1 MNLKK
6 LLTHSIARWLIG
18 REPDAAPCPAG
29 TQVERVLVV
38 GYDAI
43 GDFIL
48 TLPAI
53 ARLREMYPAARLEL
67 VCSRRNQLLAA
78 SVVGIDECHVITLN
92 DTLLPVSMWCKLR
105 ELRQRRYDLVIN
117 LFDEP
122 DDIAMAKLLLL
133 ANGRLQSLPLRFK
146 SEGQQKLLP
155 LFNKKATIVSSRP
168 SRDHFVYRM
177 LSVTGEQAG
186 VPVTIPSPC
195 NERLD
200 TRAYGRYLLVNLT
213 GSQVGNSMTE
223 VQINGILAQLPAYEG
238 ISYLV
243 FSRQP
248 VACSRQ
254 DMRALFPDT
263 ILDAAKIIKDARGV
277 ISTDTSIIHISSSFG
292 VPTLVLMNNERW
304 RDAFIPLAGRNI
316 VLRST
321 TDQLAALS
329 PAEISRQVDALMAL

>member
-18 REPDAAPCPAG
+18 RAPDAAPCPAG
-29 TQVERVLVV
+29 TEVERVLVV

-53 ARLREMYPAARLEL
+53 ARLREIYPTARLEL

-92 DTLLPVSMWCKLR
+92 DTLLPASMWCKLR

-168 SRDHFVYRM
+168 VRDHFVYRM
-177 LSVTGEQAG
+177 LSVTGEQTG
-186 VPVTIPSPC
+186 VPVTIPSP
-195 NERLD
+195 
-200 TRAYGRYLLVNLT
+200 AM
-213 GSQVGNSMTE
+213 SSW
-223 VQINGILAQLPAYEG
+223 I
-238 ISYLV
+238 
-243 FSRQP
+243 P
-248 VACSRQ
+248 VRMA
-254 DMRALFPDT
+254 
-263 ILDAAKIIKDARGV
+263 V
-277 ISTDTSIIHISSSFG
+277 ICWST
-292 VPTLVLMNNERW
+292 
-304 RDAFIPLAGRNI
+304 
-316 VLRST
+316 
-321 TDQLAALS
+321 
-329 PAEISRQVDALMAL
+329 